1 MTFLQYLIPQHLL
14 SKLMFRFAR
23 IKIVWIKNSFT
34 RWFIKKYQVNLEE
47 AESTNIDD
55 YLSFNEFFTRDL
67 KPNSRPIS
75 RSSLVIS
82 PVDGIVSHSGYIKD
96 SQIIQAKGHYFE
108 VSQLLAGESASKF
121 DNGQFSTIY
130 LSPKDY
136 HRVHMPFDAKLVSM
150 RYIPGNL
157 FSVNQRT
164 VNKVKGIFARNER
177 LVCRFE
183 TSFGEAIFVLVGA
196 IFVGSMQTSWQ
207 GQITPPYG
215 KYVKTYDYTDKE
227 LELNKGDEMARFNMG
242 STVIMLLP
250 EGAPELVM
258 HSGQVLRMG
267 QSVV

>member
-1 MTFLQYLIPQHLL
+1 MIFFQFLMPQHLL
-14 SKLMFRFAR
+14 SRLMFRFAR
-23 IKIVWIKNSFT
+23 IEIVWIKNVFT
-34 RWFIKKYQVNLEE
+34 RWFIKKYQVNLDE
-47 AESTNIDD
+47 AESADVED
-55 YLSFNEFFTRDL
+55 YLSFNEFFTRGL
-67 KPNSRPIS
+67 KPKSRPIS
-75 RSSLVIS
+75 SSLVVS
-82 PVDGIVSHSGYIKD
+82 PVDGTVSQSGYIKD

-108 VSQLLAGESASKF
+108 VSQLLASESASIF
-121 DNGQFSTIY
+121 NNGQFSTIY

-136 HRVHMPFDAKLVSM
+136 HRVHMPFDAKLISM

-177 LVCRFE
+177 IVCHFDA
-183 TSFGEAIFVLVGA
+183 SFGEAVFVLVGA

-215 KYVKTYDYTDKE
+215 KYVKAYDYTDKE
-227 LELNKGDEMARFNMG
+227 FELNKGDEVARFNMG

-250 EGAPELVM
+250 EGAPELII

>member
-1 MTFLQYLIPQHLL
+1 MIFFQFLMPQHLL
-14 SKLMFRFAR
+14 SRLMFRFAR
-23 IKIVWIKNSFT
+23 IEIVWIKNVFT
-34 RWFIKKYQVNLEE
+34 RWFIKKYQVNLDE
-47 AESTNIDD
+47 AESADVED
-55 YLSFNEFFTRDL
+55 YLSFNEFFTRGL
-67 KPNSRPIS
+67 KPKSRPIS
-75 RSSLVIS
+75 SSLVVS
-82 PVDGIVSHSGYIKD
+82 PVDGTVSQSGYIKD

-108 VSQLLAGESASKF
+108 VSQLLAGESVSKL

-136 HRVHMPFDAKLVSM
+136 HRVHMPFDAKLISM

-177 LVCRFE
+177 IVCHFDA
-183 TSFGEAIFVLVGA
+183 SFGEAVFVLVGA

-215 KYVKTYDYTDKE
+215 KYVKAYDYTDKE
-227 LELNKGDEMARFNMG
+227 FELNKGDELARFNMG
-242 STVIMLLP
+242 STVIILLP
-250 EGAPELVM
+250 EKAPELKI